1 MNPCKKKI
9 RTKIHCF
16 TRTSEPRHIEH
27 CFTRT
32 SEPRHI
38 EHCFTRTSQQ
48 VTLKKNVIGQ
58 NEQHEP
64 H

>member
-9 RTKIHCF
+9 RTKI
-16 TRTSEPRHIEH
+16 H